1 MLGNLQ
7 HTCPPEKV
15 GMNPAKGSLS
25 IPMGF
30 KKQGFYGVVKQS
42 AMKLISVNNGW
53 MGSLQPLIFLN
64 SYRAPQMVP
73 SKREASDKQAN
84 QLNE

>member
-1 MLGNLQ
+1 MSARKSGHDSGQRKFDYPNG
-7 HTCPPEKV
+7 V
-15 GMNPAKGSLS
+15 
-25 IPMGF
+25 
-30 KKQGFYGVVKQS
+30 KKKGFYGVVKQS